1 MTSPAPTKKDKLGA
15 PAEHETNVAALC
27 ERAVELGALAA
38 KPVPPSDVVTGEW
51 VRLKCQFGCDGYGQS
66 LKCPPHSPPPATTR
80 KALDD
85 YDTAILLHLPKDWRQ
100 MQKIVATLESEAFF
114 MGYHKAFALGA
125 GPCSLCDTCDLT
137 YPCKHHKEA
146 RPSMEACGID
156 VYRTARNAGLPIEV
170 ARDRDCATNYYGLLL
185 VR

>member
-1 MTSPAPTKKDKLGA
+1 MSARKT
-15 PAEHETNVAALC
+15 EAAGQEAAKAKARKTPEELA
-27 ERAVELGALAA
+27 RQALELGVKGA
-38 KPVPPSDVVTGEW
+38 KLIFTNQVFTGEW

-100 MQKIVATLESEAFF
+100 MQKIVATLEQEAFF